1 MPLSKPIFGKLATFI
16 TSESFKNAHRLRKED
31 FTRTRVFDFVA
42 LVVIQLNRII
52 LSLSVELENFLD
64 YLESPKS
71 YSKQAFS
78 KARKK
83 FKFTAF
89 IAINEEF
96 TKHYYQE
103 KPLLQL
109 WNQKY
114 LLVACDGSLTQ
125 LPESAELAQHFGR
138 WKNHTDSGMVMGRA
152 SLLYDVLNRITLAS
166 ELAPCTGGERELFM
180 KHYEQTQKLLS
191 SHTPLFIMD
200 RGYPSFELCKDLDEA
215 GKIFLI
221 RCKAGFCKEVAKFVK
236 QDIDQDWI
244 EIPPK
249 SWVVQ
254 GVSQKSKH
262 KEPLKVRVVRIL
274 LPSGEYEYLLT
285 NTNFTSDQLAELYN
299 LRWGVET
306 QYGFLKEH
314 MQLENFS
321 SRTRQGILQDF
332 HACILT
338 ANLAQLVIR
347 EAELELLEEEE
358 ERQKE
363 KAEGEEPQKVR
374 KYRQQINQNVAL
386 GILKNRIPDLLLKP
400 EELPQNLARLKSKI
414 KRHKIAIVPNRNF
427 ERKKQKRSKR
437 KFFFSKKRPF

>member
-1 MPLSKPIFGKLATFI
+1 MFFSQSIFVKVATFI
-16 TSESFKNAHRLRKED
+16 TSESFKQDHRLRKED

-83 FKFTAF
+83 FNFTAF

-103 KPLLQL
+103 KPLIQL

-114 LLVACDGSLTQ
+114 LLVACDGSLVQ
-125 LPESAELAQHFGR
+125 LPESKALAQHFGR
-138 WKNHTDSGMVMGRA
+138 WKNHTDLGMVMGRA

-166 ELAPCTGGERELFM
+166 YLMPCTGGERELFM
-180 KHYEQTQKLLS
+180 KHYEQSQALLS

-215 GKIFLI
+215 DKLFII
-221 RCKAGFCKEVAKFVK
+221 RCKSGFCKEVVKFVK
-236 QDIDQDWI
+236 QDIDQTWVT
-244 EIPPK
+244 IPPK
-249 SWVVQ
+249 PWVVQ
-254 GVSQKSKH
+254 GVSKKSKH
-262 KEPLKVRVVRIL
+262 KEPLRVRVVRIL

-285 NTNFTSDQLAELYN
+285 NTNFTLNQLSELYH

-321 SRTRQGILQDF
+321 AKTVQGVLQDF
-332 HACILT
+332 HACVLT
-338 ANLAQLVIR
+338 GNLAQLVIK
-347 EAELELLEEEE
+347 EAELELLEEEKKV
-358 ERQKE
+358 Q
-363 KAEGEEPQKVR
+363 GEQKVR
-374 KYRQQINQNVAL
+374 KHAYQINQNVAL

-400 EELPQNLARLKSKI
+400 EKLPQNLARLKVKI
-414 KRHKIAIVPNRNF
+414 KRHKLAIIPNRNF